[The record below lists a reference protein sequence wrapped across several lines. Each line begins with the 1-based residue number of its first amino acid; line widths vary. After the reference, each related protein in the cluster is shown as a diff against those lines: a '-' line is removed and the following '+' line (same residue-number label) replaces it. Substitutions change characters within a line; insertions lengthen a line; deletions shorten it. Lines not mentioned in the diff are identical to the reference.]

1 LGISPIPAILSIASE
16 DPIKQIFVYDLVG
29 KLVKQLNLENTK
41 SNEIAIDELSE
52 GIYIIQVVDVFDAKL
67 SSKFIKE

>member
-1 LGISPIPAILSIASE
+1 
-16 DPIKQIFVYDLVG
+16 V
-29 KLVKQLNLENTK
+29 NLENTNTK

-67 SSKFIKE
+67 SNKFIKE

>member
-1 LGISPIPAILSIASE
+1 
-16 DPIKQIFVYDLVG
+16 V
-29 KLVKQLNLENTK
+29 NLENTNTK

-52 GIYIIQVVDVFDAKL
+52 GVYIIQIIDNFDSKN